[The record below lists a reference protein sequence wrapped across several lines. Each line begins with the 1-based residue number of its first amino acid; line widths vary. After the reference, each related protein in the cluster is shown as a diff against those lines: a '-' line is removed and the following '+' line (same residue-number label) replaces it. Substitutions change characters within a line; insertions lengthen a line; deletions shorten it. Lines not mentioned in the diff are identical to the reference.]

1 MKLLGLASLGLAQEW
16 SKCSQLC
23 DGGEQTQ
30 TNCASNC
37 VRSCNIESCSVYDDS
52 LFTNTHVDDLT
63 GWNCNANC
71 QMELIDDGYSG
82 TGIQVA
88 ARNQK
93 WQGLSQIID
102 ASQFMAT
109 RYVGKVFVQVAENIS
124 EDFPLEMMA
133 AKLLTADG
141 TTQYEE
147 VGRVTIPAGSTAW
160 YPLNFA
166 IENSNFG
173 QFSQIKFYI
182 QSEQTSVSYR
192 ADEFYLVDQTTILP
206 EPVGLIRD
214 GDFEFHQ
221 FGSDWYGNA
230 ATVEYIDATD
240 APKGNSYAK
249 ISGRTAAWGGLYID
263 MPLDQSY
270 VGGDTTT
277 RFLQLSFSFKM
288 DEGDMENWVP
298 GDMSSPKAQIK
309 IKNTEGQTN
318 YINCLF
324 ACGIPDGQW
333 QQWESN
339 CDPIEDNVGSV
350 ETATLFISGLEHKDG
365 TFMDYYVDDVK
376 LDWWTRDQSWIQAA
390 NLRIDDIRKIDLK
403 INTAGRADVASI
415 DIKMKK
421 ADYTWGATM
430 DKFMMNGEVSDLG
443 QFRK

>member
-23 DGGEQTQ
+23 DGGEQTL
-30 TNCASNC
+30 TDCSTNC
-37 VRSCNIESCSVYDDS
+37 VRSCNIEACSVYDDS

-71 QMELIDDGYSG
+71 QMSLVDDGYSG

-88 ARNQK
+88 SRTQK

-102 ASQFMAT
+102 ASQFTASG
-109 RYVGKVFVQVAENIS
+109 YVGKVFVQVAETTT
-124 EDFPLEMMA
+124 EDVRYEIMG

-147 VGRVTIPAGSTAW
+147 LGRVTIPAGSTAW
-160 YPLNFA
+160 YPLNFS

-182 QSEQTSVSYR
+182 QSEQPSVSYR
-192 ADEFYLVDQTTILP
+192 ADEFYLVDKSTVLP

-221 FGSDWYGNA
+221 FGTDWYGNA
-230 ATVEYIDATD
+230 ATVEFIDAMD

-249 ISGRTAAWGGLYID
+249 VTGRTASWSGLHID
-263 MPLDQSY
+263 MPMDQSY

-277 RFLQLSFSFKM
+277 RFLTLSFYFKM
-288 DEGDMENWVP
+288 DAGDMDSWVP
-298 GDMSSPKAQIK
+298 GDMTAPKAQIK
-309 IKNTEGQTN
+309 IRNTENQVT
-318 YINCLF
+318 YKNCLF

-333 QQWESN
+333 QHWEAN
-339 CDPIEDNVGSV
+339 CDPIEDNLGLID
-350 ETATLFISGLEHKDG
+350 TATLFISGLEHRDG

-376 LDWWTRDQSWIQAA
+376 LDWFVRDQSWVPAA
-390 NLRIDDIRKIDLK
+390 NLRIDDIRKIDLE
-403 INTAGRADVASI
+403 INTAGRGDVASI

-421 ADYTWGATM
+421 ADYVWGATM
-430 DKFMMNGEVSDLG
+430 DKFMMNGEVTDLG
-443 QFRK
+443 